1 MGTVSAV
8 CKKRKAAGQ
17 RPFSSAEWSSRGH
30 AQGKGLAECPGETL
44 RKHRSEDHDAC
55 TLFQWCFVSGETG
68 FVGGEAL
75 ALWRRRNT

>member
-30 AQGKGLAECPGETL
+30 AQGKGLAECPGRL
-44 RKHRSEDHDAC
+44 
-55 TLFQWCFVSGETG
+55 FVSTDPRTTMH
-68 FVGGEAL
+68 AL
-75 ALWRRRNT
+75 CFNGVS